1 MEQEAPTDD
10 TLADAKY
17 INYIL
22 WFGCPPERRVDAK
35 STIARDLF
43 IQLKEKARPYDGRVV
58 LPETLMFWHPGN
70 DGEMQHKIT
79 T

>member
-1 MEQEAPTDD
+1 MEQAPTDD
-10 TLADAKY
+10 AIAAGQY